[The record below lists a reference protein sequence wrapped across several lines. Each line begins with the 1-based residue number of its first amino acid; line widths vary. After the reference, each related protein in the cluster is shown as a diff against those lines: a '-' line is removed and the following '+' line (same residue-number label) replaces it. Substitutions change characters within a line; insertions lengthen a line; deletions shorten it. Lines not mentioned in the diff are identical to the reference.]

1 MWCKDTNFP
10 TYLPNIPKKK
20 FESKAT
26 ALSFTAPFDSGCLI
40 WWALGGWW
48 ACMDGGFGWDIGLG
62 GMEENKKS
70 GGGDVRGELRES
82 PWE

>member
-10 TYLPNIPKKK
+10 TYLPNIPKKI
-20 FESKAT
+20 FESNAT

-48 ACMDGGFGWDIGLG
+48 LWVGYWLWMDGREQKVGFA
-62 GMEENKKS
+62 EKK
-70 GGGDVRGELRES
+70 LRL
-82 PWE
+82 